1 MKRFNRLT
9 AVLLAGVT
17 AASLTGGAVS
27 VFADSDVKVIKG
39 VTSGSLAPYFYVG
52 DDNEL
57 TGVDIDIV
65 KEVFN
70 RLPQYEL
77 QIDTADALQGVISG
91 QYDIA
96 INNYGYT
103 DERAESYYFS
113 FPYKTSFNEY
123 IQRADDEPLTSLQ
136 DLADRGYK
144 IELTAGSLTANA
156 LEQWNEENPDHQIE
170 IVYDNTNFQVRYQNI
185 VDGVTDVAIGDGP
198 LIDNLLPN
206 FGLEGQLV
214 PNPIDDETQEFLFP
228 QNNTY
233 FLFGK
238 NEEGAAL
245 REDVDAVLKEM
256 KEDGTLAEITEKYLG
271 KDTSPD
277 EKYFEETIN

>member
-156 LEQWNEENPDHQIE
+156 LETWNGENPDHQIE

-185 VDGVTDVAIGDGP
+185 VDGVTDVAIDDGP

-214 PNPIDDETQEFLFP
+214 ANPIDEETEEFLFP

-256 KEDGTLAEITEKYLG
+256 KEDGTLAESTEKYLG